1 MKSLQQIKRSLW
13 LGVVLLLALPA
24 GASAH
29 LGHQVSHV
37 ERVQAGPY
45 EVQIEFSEWP
55 IKAERSLDIVF
66 WVEGGIE
73 GKRGTLRQ
81 IYGEL
86 QSGSPAPRRP
96 LVRHPRYRTAW
107 GLDQTIMQREG
118 VWRFEFEIDGPRGKG
133 VGQSPPLPVAPR
145 PGPPAPLSYLIGL
158 LPLLG
163 MAGFLTMEARRVR
176 RLRPTDATQW

>member
-1 MKSLQQIKRSLW
+1 MTRVFKRWLW
-13 LGVVLLLALPA
+13 LGAALLLALPA

-73 GKRGTLRQ
+73 GKSGTLRR
-81 IYGEL
+81 IYGD
-86 QSGSPAPRRP
+86 QADGPIQRRP
-96 LVRHPRYRTAW
+96 LVRHPRYRNAW
-107 GLDQTIMQREG
+107 GLDQTVIGREG
-118 VWRFEFEIDGPRGKG
+118 VWRFEFVIDGPRGQG
-133 VGQSPPLPVAPR
+133 VGQSLPIPVEER
-145 PGPPAPLSYLIGL
+145 PGPPAPLSYAIGL

-163 MAGFLTMEARRVR
+163 MAAFLVTEARRVR